1 MTMRGA
7 SADAPGKTTRGWAR
21 CSATRRLWDGTGLR
35 LVRCAA
41 GLAVGFGSLSIRAVA
56 GGSAETA

>member
-7 SADAPGKTTRGWAR
+7 SADAPGKTAPGRAR
-21 CSATRRLWDGTGLR
+21 CSATRLWDGTGLR

-56 GGSAETA
+56 GGSAEAA